1 MLAALGMAGLQG
13 GLSLISGMGA
23 QQSAK
28 KQGRLQMMEDAR
40 MDALNMERQA
50 LVNQANRDL
59 GRELLTVEEKTTVAD
74 NSWQRTQGNVDLAAF
89 MAAGEAAGFNPV
101 TWLNSGALSLYGNT
115 FTENGGSVTTTK
127 MGHNAADAYRMMMPG
142 TVMGTPSQIP
152 KVPSMME
159 VFGNA
164 GTAALGTFRDQYNKD
179 QSQAFQSS
187 LLDRQLTAMAQ
198 RQMGGGSSGTG
209 GLYQT
214 SYGTSVNMGG
224 RAGGSGMLSGGT
236 SSGSKA
242 ATSLPY
248 PASWE
253 RGDVEVTNPHR
264 TWAIDKDTPNAEAY
278 EDRYAEVWANIF
290 GTYNVLADTV
300 RQATGKSIRE
310 WGKAANMNVGDYK
323 SVGDWWKSTYGKPR
337 STGVVTPYVPPGM
350 SPGTAYNVW

>member
-23 QQSAK
+23 QQAAK

-74 NSWQRTQGNVDLAAF
+74 NSWQRTQGNVDLGAF

-101 TWLNSGALSLYGNT
+101 TWLNSGALGLFANS
-115 FTENGGSVTTTK
+115 FTENGGSVITTK
-127 MGHNAADAYRMMMPG
+127 IGHNAADAYRMMMPS
-142 TVMGTPSQIP
+142 TVMGTPTQIP

-179 QSQAFQSS
+179 NSLAFQSS
-187 LLDRQLTAMAQ
+187 ALDRQLAAMAQ
-198 RQMGGGSSGTG
+198 RQGGGGSLGGGVSYGPSMSTG
-209 GLYQT
+209 GVT
-214 SYGTSVNMGG
+214 
-224 RAGGSGMLSGGT
+224 GGSGMLSGGT
-236 SSGSKA
+236 RASTKDKM
-242 ATSLPY
+242 ATDVPY

-253 RGDVEVTNPHR
+253 RGKVEVTNPNR
-264 TWAIDKDTPNAEAY
+264 KWAIDKDNANAEAF
-278 EDRYAEVWANIF
+278 EARYGEVASEFF
-290 GTYNVLADTV
+290 GMYNVLADTV

-310 WGKAANMNVGDYK
+310 WGKAANMNIGDYK
-323 SVGDWWKSTYGKPR
+323 SVGDWWGKTYGRPR

-350 SPGTAYNVW
+350 DPGTAYNVWR